1 MRYDECMRHLTIRNI
16 PEELGERLAE
26 EKRASGRSL
35 NQTVVDLLAQ
45 ALGVAP
51 HGRRSN
57 GLAALAGTWGP
68 GELEEFERAIGFTEE
83 IDDELWS

>member
-1 MRYDECMRHLTIRNI
+1 MRHLTIRNI

-35 NQTVVDLLAQ
+35 NQTVIELLAK
-45 ALGVAP
+45 ALGIAA

-57 GLAALAGTWGP
+57 GLAELAGTWGP
-68 GELEEFERAIGFTEE
+68 GELEEFERATAFTEE
-83 IDDELWS
+83 IDDELWT